1 MAKLTARLRKGAQT
15 ILESAGEQQERIRE
29 RAQAIWEREGRPEG
43 RHEDHWGQA
52 EKEINAELAAGQ
64 PKRKA
69 RASNPNTAKASDK
82 VEVKSAAA
90 EPAPRG
96 RAKKSAAVANAA
108 TAGELSA
115 KTRSRK
121 PRAPGKAPAAG
132 TEKSRPP
139 KE

>member
-1 MAKLTARLRKGAQT
+1 MAKLTERLRKGART
-15 ILESAGEQQERIRE
+15 LLEGAGELQERIRE

-52 EKEINAELAAGQ
+52 EKEINAENAAGQ

-69 RASNPNTAKASDK
+69 RASNPKTEKAPDK

-90 EPAPRG
+90 EPATRRRPE
-96 RAKKSAAVANAA
+96 KSAPVSDAA

-115 KTRSRK
+115 TTRSRK
-121 PRAPGKAPAAG
+121 PRAPGKAPAGG
-132 TEKSRPP
+132 TEKSRRP
-139 KE
+139 KA